1 MARRENID
9 GIRLY
14 SDNLETANSKQSK
27 TVQSYKKVETTTTTR
42 RFVKEGNKPAQTTM
56 TTKRTTITKDLGVPR
71 KSVGTL
77 TGNIQEKISSQQ
89 GGKEKWRELA
99 VLKRQR
105 I

>member
-42 RFVKEGNKPAQTTM
+42 RFVKEGKTH
-56 TTKRTTITKDLGVPR
+56 KL
-71 KSVGTL
+71 KSVPKA
-77 TGNIQEKISSQQ
+77 I
-89 GGKEKWRELA
+89 RY
-99 VLKRQR
+99 
-105 I
+105 